1 MSITRIF
8 ADDTS
13 LSSSSKD
20 ADEIKL
26 NLEND
31 LDKIHEWSVKWK
43 IDFNPKKTELL
54 FIGNCPENFVVNFNN
69 TPIKPVYN
77 HKHLGITLDS
87 NAKWSSHIDNI
98 CKSALTRINFLK
110 KFKFTFSRK
119 TFHKIYCSFIL
130 PILEYGCEVWGGC
143 NKGEEDK
150 LEKVQLEAAR
160 LVTGLPLFASR
171 ESLYFETGWEKLKDR
186 RERRKIC
193 TFHKIYHKLAP
204 EYLVEISESYSSTN
218 PYNLRRTDEF
228 NIPRYRLNTTINS
241 FYPSTIRSWNN
252 TNAEA
257 RHNPSINQFK
267 SYLKSQNHDR
277 ILPKYLLYGERKLNI
292 LQTRIRC
299 ISSNL
304 NSDLFRVNLTDSP
317 LCRCGHYLEDSFHFL
332 LECRLYNQ
340 ERFKLFQT
348 LQTIVPLTLV
358 FSYSAIQR

>member
-1 MSITRIF
+1 MEEKKNTCFIFCDVSKAFDRVWHKGLLEKLKAHGICGPLLAFLNNYLSNRTQLVFINESSSCLLATNAGVPQGSVLGPLMFLIYVNDIADSLMSITRIF

-20 ADEIKL
+20 IDEIKI
-26 NLEND
+26 NLESD
-31 LDKIHEWSVKWK
+31 LDKIHDWSVKWK
-43 IDFNPKKTELL
+43 VDFNPNKTELL
-54 FIGNCPENFVVNFNN
+54 FIGSCPENFAVKFNN
-69 TPIKPVYN
+69 TPIKPVNN

-87 NAKWSSHIDNI
+87 NAKWSLHIDNI

-119 TFHKIYCSFIL
+119 TLNKIYCSFIL

-171 ESLYFETGWEKLKDR
+171 ESLYFETGWEKLKER
-186 RERRKIC
+186 RERRKLC
-193 TFHKIYHKLAP
+193 TFHKIYHNLAP
-204 EYLVEISESYSSTN
+204 DYLVEISESYSSAN
-218 PYNLRRTDEF
+218 PYNLRRIDEF

-257 RHNPSINQFK
+257 RHNP
-267 SYLKSQNHDR
+267 
-277 ILPKYLLYGERKLNI
+277 
-292 LQTRIRC
+292 
-299 ISSNL
+299 
-304 NSDLFRVNLTDSP
+304 
-317 LCRCGHYLEDSFHFL
+317 
-332 LECRLYNQ
+332 
-340 ERFKLFQT
+340 
-348 LQTIVPLTLV
+348 
-358 FSYSAIQR
+358 